1 MPEMSSASFGLSA
14 SHYSKASNKQ
24 LVNIYAGAA
33 TGADV
38 SCRVQLHNITEIGQ
52 LTGVKFG
59 DGELLQVGDERH
71 HGQADPEVARDL
83 QRPFRRRRR
92 RRLRAAVCCSGG
104 GVEAEEPRRLEGR
117 DAALHVA
124 REDEDVGHPGD
135 LQGRERGRH

>member
-1 MPEMSSASFGLSA
+1 M
-14 SHYSKASNKQ
+14 
-24 LVNIYAGAA
+24 
-33 TGADV
+33 
-38 SCRVQLHNITEIGQ
+38 SCRVQLHNITAFRQ

-83 QRPFRRRRR
+83 QRPL
-92 RRLRAAVCCSGG
+92 LRAAVCRGG